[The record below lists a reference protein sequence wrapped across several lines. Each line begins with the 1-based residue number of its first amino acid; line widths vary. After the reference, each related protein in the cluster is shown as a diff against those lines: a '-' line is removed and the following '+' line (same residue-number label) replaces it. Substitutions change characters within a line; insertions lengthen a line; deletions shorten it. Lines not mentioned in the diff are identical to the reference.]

1 LINQLLIFAKKV
13 ISNYKRIP
21 SFLVGRMTI
30 YLHNKKYTSNTK
42 TTPSKIGIDNV
53 SNFLDRVGVRK
64 GDVLFVHSSWENL
77 NSGLFGAPDLIKSL
91 LNTVGDEGTLAM
103 PAIPDIAQVPG
114 ATFNVR
120 RTPSAAGML
129 TEVFR
134 RYPNV
139 KRSINLNH
147 SVCAFGPQA
156 EFLIKDHHLSETSW
170 DKNSPY
176 FRLSEF
182 ENSWI
187 VGLGVGHRL
196 QVATSLHC
204 VESAL
209 CKDSKFFKKLFANQ
223 ICYEYKDSAGEA
235 GQHCYRQRTGQIYT
249 QKIAKHFTKDELIE
263 ETIDGLEV
271 YAIKAKTLI
280 EKSIDLG
287 REGKT
292 MYVWPIPWPWFFKN
306 K

>member
-1 LINQLLIFAKKV
+1 MKPFVFVKKIFTHYKK
-13 ISNYKRIP
+13 IPDILAGRI
-21 SFLVGRMTI
+21 TT
-30 YLHNKKYTSNTK
+30 YLHNKNHTSNNK
-42 TTPSKIGIDNV
+42 TTPSKVQINTIQA
-53 SNFLDRVGVRK
+53 FLDRVGIK
-64 GDVLFVHSSWENL
+64 NGDVLFVHSSWENL
-77 NSGLFGAPDLIKSL
+77 NSGLITAPDLIKTL
-91 LNTVGDEGTLAM
+91 INQVGEAGTLAM
-103 PAIPDIAQVPG
+103 PAIPNTPQING
-114 ATFNVR
+114 AIFNVK

-147 SVCAFGPQA
+147 SVCALGEKA
-156 EFLIKDHHLSETSW
+156 EYLTKDHHLSETSW
-170 DKNSPY
+170 DTNSPY
-176 FRLSEF
+176 YRLGEF
-182 ENSWI
+182 ENAWI

-209 CKDSKFFKKLFANQ
+209 WKESPYFKKLFRNQ
-223 ICYEYKDSAGEA
+223 VCYEFKDSQGEI
-235 GQHCYRQRTGQIYT
+235 GQHCYKQRTGQIYT
-249 QKIAKHFTKDELIE
+249 PKIAKYFSKDELIE

-280 EKSIDLG
+280 ERTVALG
-287 REGKT
+287 KEGKT
-292 MYVWPIPWPWFFKN
+292 MYVWPIPWPWLFKS